1 MACNCQHPHPHPHPV
16 PGHPVPPLRPFV
28 PVPPHPHQVPTYVGP
43 GCCMPL
49 PPHYW
54 HPFHPGPC
62 GCCPPPPPRGPWQ
75 YTPSHLYPNYFN
87 VCGWQRYIPP
97 FPIFMPN
104 QPVPGPI
111 PFDPRLRW

>member
-1 MACNCQHPHPHPHPV
+1 MPCNCHPPI
-16 PGHPVPPLRPFV
+16 PPRPQ
-28 PVPPHPHQVPTYVGP
+28 PAPTPCMPPHQTPTYVGP
-43 GCCMPL
+43 CACAPL

-54 HPFHPGPC
+54 HPFAPGPC
-62 GCCPPPPPRGPWQ
+62 GCCPPPPPQQGPWQ

-97 FPIFMPN
+97 YAIFMPN
-104 QPVPGPI
+104 QPVPGPCQAPV